1 MARFEADH
9 DDLPAAC
16 RRLFFDLL
24 WFRIG
29 EGVQEDE
36 ENPRGEALVE
46 QSTDTVAAAPTLAR
60 LFPEARFL
68 HVVRDGRD
76 ASASRVAQTRGL
88 VRPRTRSQGI
98 EWWEE
103 RIVAIEG
110 GADAIGEGRLLTVSL
125 DELVRMQR
133 ARLALRPLFRFLG
146 VPVTKRTRR
155 YFSNRMT
162 TEEAN
167 KERWR
172 EGISARKASRIDG
185 LYREALER
193 LEASGARCAPLLRHS
208 LERRDDDLDPL
219 VYVYDRGPR

>member
-1 MARFEADH
+1 M
-9 DDLPAAC
+9 
-16 RRLFFDLL
+16 
-24 WFRIG
+24 
-29 EGVQEDE
+29 
-36 ENPRGEALVE
+36 
-46 QSTDTVAAAPTLAR
+46 
-60 LFPEARFL
+60 
-68 HVVRDGRD
+68 
-76 ASASRVAQTRGL
+76 
-88 VRPRTRSQGI
+88 
-98 EWWEE
+98 
-103 RIVAIEG
+103 
-110 GADAIGEGRLLTVSL
+110 
-125 DELVRMQR
+125 
-133 ARLALRPLFRFLG
+133 
-146 VPVTKRTRR
+146 TKRTRR